1 MDIKLNVGSDKPF
14 KLNGLDAELA
24 RLKEFQGILTDL
36 GVPKAA
42 KIDIQVTGADN
53 LLRARSHVEQIISLL
68 KQAGEGDF
76 GEKLKAN
83 LQGPEAVF
91 ASISAKADQMKAKLH
106 EMRQTLHANMAEFA
120 KAAETPGY
128 TGKTQGLGRP
138 ISHEQ
143 AVRSAKEF
151 RDALTKAE
159 ADTNT
164 FSAKAAAAEAAA
176 LLAKSLIGLNAAAA
190 ASASPMQAATTQTEA
205 HAKAAAHDA
214 AETNKAAA
222 AQEALNRAKEK
233 SRKVTA
239 EAMGV
244 AADRSILLAKGGDFW
259 GDAAKRGL
267 IQGARDERKQGDW
280 WDAAVKRAGI
290 ADFREA
296 GKADDWWDKAV
307 RRGTL
312 DGARRER
319 KAGEWWDDAVSRG
332 NMDSARRSGKADDW
346 WDSAVKKG
354 NLDARRRADL
364 ADKEKLENDKMVA
377 DAMAEDGRLKQ
388 RRLAQDRDRRIRDE
402 DRARRAQEPEAAQ
415 PGILG
420 GYGQKLGAVAMY
432 TAAAS
437 TVYAGLHAVK
447 SGISGAVSTDR
458 QQAVLQAV
466 FRGTSDEAKKLT
478 LDTLALAQANGRDT
492 EEAMKAAV
500 AWGRLGHS
508 RSETGRLIEISMRA
522 ANVAEIST
530 EESAKNL
537 AAIYSSFRMDVGGVS
552 SALDQMNS
560 TSNRSNVAVKD
571 LMSGVARAGAVARA
585 AGMDFATLNSLVGVG
600 VAGTG
605 RPGAEFGNAIKSMLV
620 TMADPAKQAVLKS
633 QYGID
638 AFKAD
643 GTAKTGNEF
652 VRELARRSQGMEQDQ
667 KMDMLRIVG
676 GKQQA
681 SRLAV
686 MLDKHGEAE
695 SMAIESMLD
704 LNASQKESLLILDT
718 TEAKL
723 KGLSAAWT
731 GMWHSAFQGSKGNI
745 NGLLTRV
752 TNAMPAVGNFMGRA
766 GAVLEDIFNQ
776 NEKWDAVDAFDRNSE
791 TGKML
796 AAFNREGEKKQAA
809 IKDIAQR
816 KAGAEMQA
824 ESLRAAVE
832 HFGMTGDRAAD
843 LKGIKKMARD
853 AAANDPSR
861 RKDLEK
867 HWTELYESD
876 GPDAVRAEVIGE
888 VALAQGRAKDAG
900 EQTRAAMS
908 DMAAFLENKQAYLE
922 TKRAEAQAAIDAP
935 IEKERA
941 RRKETDDIV
950 DDAIRRT
957 PGGPGGA
964 REAQIKRE
972 RLSRPPLDSFAQD
985 ADRRTLAQIEAQ
997 IKDYKERAEDNRGR
1011 MTYLTDPDDDTPDM
1025 ARDRAQQRR
1034 RDMAP
1039 LRFGAIGQWMS
1050 GLPMGSDREVD
1061 KLARERGILDAQ
1073 AAFMKSPESH
1083 GISAGKREA
1092 MMLQIAERGNE
1103 LEAKGPGAQAHD
1115 TVMRGVRS
1123 GRNEIGGFGAGLNQT
1138 DRIMDSIRGIQGMV
1152 PDITAQKARG
1162 GDDAL
1167 LASGRALTLNAALT
1181 HDIEALDTRRAAL
1194 AKEIAQAKM
1203 EENKHAAEGLAFAS
1217 RSDQLT
1223 AAIFQK
1229 RLQTKGQMTAAE
1241 MFMYSPETLRAA
1253 KERVPGVLPFGNVAD
1268 LEREKAR
1275 IGPAIEDAKARAA
1288 AIRPALEAAQA
1299 PPPIQFPAVN
1309 VNVDAAAQV
1318 GEFLNA
1324 TRQLVLNSVGAQFA
1338 VLTSQVNAMAAIFG
1352 GVSVQSAG
1360 SDVIIGGS

>member
-42 KIDIQVTGADN
+42 KINLEVTGADG
-53 LLRARSHVEQIISLL
+53 LMRAKSQIQSVVSLL
-68 KQAGEGDF
+68 NQAGEGEWAKNLTANLLKPEQAIGVLTSKIDLLKSKLASIGAKRADAQDDF
-76 GEKLKAN
+76 DTRSAKGDPFAINNAATIRKKLAEMEAAENAIKAN
-83 LQGPEAVF
+83 LAAMQQAE
-91 ASISAKADQMKAKLH
+91 KL
-106 EMRQTLHANMAEFA
+106 L
-120 KAAETPGY
+120 
-128 TGKTQGLGRP
+128 
-138 ISHEQ
+138 
-143 AVRSAKEF
+143 
-151 RDALTKAE
+151 
-159 ADTNT
+159 
-164 FSAKAAAAEAAA
+164 AAAAENTATAMHTQ
-176 LLAKSLIGLNAAAA
+176 AA
-190 ASASPMQAATTQTEA
+190 ASQAAATATQSATTNAEA

-233 SRKVTA
+233 SRKVTGEGVGDGNVA
-239 EAMGV
+239 QEVREAREMLAV
-244 AADRSILLAKGGDFW
+244 HRSVRRHDAK
-259 GDAAKRGL
+259 
-267 IQGARDERKQGDW
+267 GARDSERIDREFHRALRDSVKAEERAARDLQKQHMREERVAGRHEDRARRGSDGVSADM
-280 WDAAVKRAGI
+280 DALVWGAMHRSNQSAEKA
-290 ADFREA
+290 AATEA
-296 GKADDWWDKAV
+296 GRLAAEKA
-307 RRGTL
+307 
-312 DGARRER
+312 
-319 KAGEWWDDAVSRG
+319 
-332 NMDSARRSGKADDW
+332 
-346 WDSAVKKG
+346 
-354 NLDARRRADL
+354 
-364 ADKEKLENDKMVA
+364 ENDKILSA
-377 DAMAEDGRLKQ
+377 AMAEDGRLRRQ
-388 RRLAQDRDRRIRDE
+388 RQHKERVDAERA
-402 DRARRAQEPEAAQ
+402 DRARRAQESEGGQ

-447 SGISGAVSTDR
+447 SGIAGAVSTDR

-667 KMDMLRIVG
+667 KMDMLRVVG

-745 NGLLTRV
+745 NGLITGV

-766 GAVLEDIFNQ
+766 GAVVDDLLGGKGWN
-776 NEKWDAVDAFDRNSE
+776 AVDAFDRNSE
-791 TGKML
+791 TGRML

-809 IKDIAQR
+809 IKDISQR

-888 VALAQGRAKDAG
+888 VASAKGRAKDAG

-908 DMAAFLENKQAYLE
+908 GMAAFLENKQAYLE

-941 RRKETDDIV
+941 RRKKTDD
-950 DDAIRRT
+950 
-957 PGGPGGA
+957 
-964 REAQIKRE
+964 
-972 RLSRPPLDSFAQD
+972 AQD
-985 ADRRTLAQIEAQ
+985 ADRARNPNYRGSKAEAEHKMARLSRPSLESFVPAADRGTLAQIEAQ
-997 IKDYKERAEDNRGR
+997 IRDYKERAEDNRGK
-1011 MTYLTDPDDDTPDM
+1011 MTYLTDPDDDTPEQ
-1025 ARDRAQQRR
+1025 AKDRAQQRR

-1050 GLPMGSDREVD
+1050 GLPMGSDHEVD

-1073 AAFMKSPESH
+1073 RAFMGSPESH

-1123 GRNEIGGFGAGLNQT
+1123 GRNEIGGFGVGLNQT
-1138 DRIMDSIRGIQGMV
+1138 DRLMDSIRGIQGMV

-1217 RSDQLT
+1217 RADQLT

-1275 IGPAIEDAKARAA
+1275 IPAAIEDAKARAA
-1288 AIRPALEAAQA
+1288 AIRPALDAAQTL
-1299 PPPIQFPAVN
+1299 PPIQFPAVN

>member
-68 KQAGEGDF
+68 KQAGDVDL

-83 LQGPEAVF
+83 MMGPEAVF
-91 ASISAKADQMKAKLH
+91 ASVSAKAAEMNAKLH
-106 EMRQTLHANMAEFA
+106 EMRQKLQANMAEFNT
-120 KAAETPGY
+120 AAATPGY
-128 TGKTQGLGRP
+128 SGKTGGLGAS

-143 AVRSAKEF
+143 ATRHAKEY
-151 RDALTKAE
+151 RDLLTKAE

-222 AQEALNRAKEK
+222 AQEALNRAQEK

-307 RRGTL
+307 RRGAL

-319 KAGEWWDDAVSRG
+319 KAGDWWDDAVSRG

-745 NGLLTRV
+745 NGLLTGV
-752 TNAMPAVGNFMGRA
+752 ANAMPAVGNFMGRA
-766 GAVLEDIFNQ
+766 GAVVDDLLGGKGWN
-776 NEKWDAVDAFDRNSE
+776 AVDAFDRNSE
-791 TGKML
+791 TGRML

-809 IKDIAQR
+809 IKDISQR

-867 HWTELYESD
+867 QWTELYESD

-888 VALAQGRAKDAG
+888 VDSAKGRAKDAG

-922 TKRAEAQAAIDAP
+922 TKRVEAQAAIDAP

-941 RRKETDDIV
+941 RRKKIDD
-950 DDAIRRT
+950 
-957 PGGPGGA
+957 
-964 REAQIKRE
+964 
-972 RLSRPPLDSFAQD
+972 AQD
-985 ADRRTLAQIEAQ
+985 ADRARNPNYRGSKAEAEHKMARLSRPSLESFVPAADRDTLAQIEAQ
-997 IKDYKERAEDNRGR
+997 IRDYKERAEDNRGK
-1011 MTYLTDPDDDTPDM
+1011 MTYLTDPDDDTPEQ
-1025 ARDRAQQRR
+1025 AKDRAQQRR

-1073 AAFMKSPESH
+1073 RAFMGSPDSH

-1138 DRIMDSIRGIQGMV
+1138 ERLMDSIRGIQGMV

-1167 LASGRALTLNAALT
+1167 LAAGRALEAGVALT
-1181 HDIEALDTRRAAL
+1181 QRQEALDTRRAAL

-1275 IGPAIEDAKARAA
+1275 IGPAIDDAKARAA
-1288 AIRPALEAAQA
+1288 AIRPALDAAGNL
-1299 PPPIQFPAVN
+1299 PPIQFPAVN